1 MTDANH
7 TVVLE
12 TTTGPNTL
20 ADLQQTLDEVWS
32 HQEVPEMTRIY
43 MDLAVGEVGANI
55 IEYARDG
62 KPVRLRMEV
71 TVLPG
76 EVRATLN
83 DDGSPS
89 PVDLTRVS
97 LPDDLSEQGRGLA
110 IALKVLDELSY
121 RRDEKGNH
129 WTLVARL
136 N

>member
-32 HQEVPEMTRIY
+32 RQEVPEMTRIY

-55 IEYARDG
+55 IEYAGDG
-62 KPVRLRMEV
+62 EPVRLRMEV
-71 TVLPG
+71 RVLPG
-76 EVRATLN
+76 EVRAMLN

-97 LPDDLSEQGRGLA
+97 LPDELSEQGRGLA